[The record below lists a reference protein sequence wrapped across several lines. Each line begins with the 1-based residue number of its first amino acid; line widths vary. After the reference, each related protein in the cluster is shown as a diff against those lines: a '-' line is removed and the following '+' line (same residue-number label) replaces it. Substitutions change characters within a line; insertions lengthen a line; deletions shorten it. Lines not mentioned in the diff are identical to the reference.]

1 MSGLLVLHCPPKSQL
16 NIKVTT
22 PREAAEQGADLVII
36 NSSSTAGEVVVTPKD
51 DELEDQTSREAPL
64 VAWSSSWVASLD
76 LGTAFEPTPR
86 TLAESL
92 SSPVSIPRTAAPA
105 SRSEPAL
112 NPLPPVS
119 TQSRRCLPQLSQG
132 RARAVRGGRP
142 PLLRQIIST
151 CYARCARVRG
161 LGRCACS
168 CERVRFGRRH

>member
-1 MSGLLVLHCPPKSQL
+1 M
-16 NIKVTT
+16 
-22 PREAAEQGADLVII
+22 
-36 NSSSTAGEVVVTPKD
+36 
-51 DELEDQTSREAPL
+51 
-64 VAWSSSWVASLD
+64 AWSSSWVASLD

-168 CERVRFGRRH
+168 CERVRFGGTEAAVHASARCTQLLCFPGPDPIPWGFRPPERLFMLYGHRSGQKCAKDRLHPT